1 MSDADFC
8 AAFRLLERTI
18 TLLDTAAGGD
28 PGEHRRAIGR
38 LLLEID
44 LLRARL
50 GQPAAES
57 RRN

>member
-18 TLLDTAAGGD
+18 ALLEAPAAVGAED
-28 PGEHRRAIGR
+28 PRRALGR

-44 LLRARL
+44 LLRARI

-57 RRN
+57 LRN